1 MKAENILLIGFMGV
15 GKGRLA
21 RELAARTD
29 FIALDTDD
37 LIVSLENRKIKKIFS
52 QEGESYFRDIEQKV
66 ANWLELHVSNTI
78 ISTGGGFFAVENL
91 NRIGTVVFLRSDF
104 DTILKEML
112 DHPKSNKKIKKRPL
126 FQDAKKAQQLFETRQ
141 PLYTAKADIII
152 DVAGR
157 QSEDI
162 ASEITRHLNLTAS
175 SDA

>member
-1 MKAENILLIGFMGV
+1 MKAKNILLIGFMGV

-21 RELAARTD
+21 RELAARTG
-29 FIALDTDD
+29 FFTLDTDD
-37 LIVSLENRKIKKIFS
+37 LIESFENRKIKKIFR
-52 QEGESYFRDIEQKV
+52 QEGEPYFRNIEQKV

-104 DTILKEML
+104 DTIIREML
-112 DHPKSNKKIKKRPL
+112 DHPKAAKKIKKRPL
-126 FQDAKKAQQLFETRQ
+126 FQDVEKAQQLFETRQ
-141 PLYTAKADIII
+141 PLYTAKADIVI

-175 SDA
+175 SKV